1 MESIGREETVSL
13 KEILEKLITAK
24 LPILLTDRRGEW
36 EASEVL
42 RSLSGPMLSRR
53 AFFQPGMYIAL
64 INDGGYLGEVLYRVK
79 SKS

>member
-13 KEILEKLITAK
+13 KEILEKLITENV
-24 LPILLTDRRGEW
+24 PILLTDRRGEW

-42 RSLSGPMLSRR
+42 GNLSGPMLSRR
-53 AFFQPGMYIAL
+53 AYFQPGMYIAL

-79 SKS
+79 SK

>member
-42 RSLSGPMLSRR
+42 SSLSGPMLSRR
-53 AFFQPGMYIAL
+53 AFFQPGMYIAR

-79 SKS
+79 TK